1 LNLSNELD
9 NFFNLWYK
17 EFVETLKWDKVEY
30 DFRKFNILIE
40 IEGDFLMG
48 IKELIKKDIDN
59 LRVDELIIISE
70 QIKLLK
76 KTKPSCIRAIS
87 LEEIRQ
93 MTKTSKSTWSEDVI
107 KDRQERG

>member
-1 LNLSNELD
+1 MI
-9 NFFNLWYK
+9 K
-17 EFVETLKWDKVEY
+17 TK
-30 DFRKFNILIE
+30 
-40 IEGDFLMG
+40 GDFFMG
-48 IKELIKKDIDN
+48 IKELIKKDIEN

-76 KTKPSCIRAIS
+76 KTKPSYIRAIS

-107 KDRQERG
+107 KERRERG

>member
-1 LNLSNELD
+1 
-9 NFFNLWYK
+9 
-17 EFVETLKWDKVEY
+17 
-30 DFRKFNILIE
+30 
-40 IEGDFLMG
+40 MG

-76 KTKPSCIRAIS
+76 KTKHSPIRASS

-93 MTKTSKSTWSEDVI
+93 MTKTSKSNWSEDVI
-107 KDRQERG
+107 KERQERG